1 MGMLQSW
8 QDVVAEDWSS
18 IILGSQGET
27 ELTEDNMWNQV
38 IDKNDSTQISPKI
51 LTIVD
56 NWSDKHLLEARK
68 ILNSTRLINIPRGK
82 LY

>member
-1 MGMLQSW
+1 MLQSW
-8 QDVVAEDWSS
+8 RDVVAEDWSS

-27 ELTEDNMWNQV
+27 ELTEDDMWKQV
-38 IDKNDSTQISPKI
+38 IDKSDSTQISPKVF
-51 LTIVD
+51 TIVD

-68 ILNSTRLINIPRGK
+68 ILNSTGLIKIPRGM